1 MLIRVK
7 VQIGNL
13 VFNSV
18 DSVERH
24 KSIHKFTETA
34 TIKLP
39 KKMRFRSNGTPTT
52 MYEPSK
58 TVKDYI
64 KVNDKVTIW
73 MGYDQHLLKRFEG
86 YVARGVEPSI
96 PVVIECEDE
105 MFQLKRKQVSVS
117 LENATIKEIIKTI
130 APGYEAD
137 VLDAEIG
144 AFSEKNTTAVK
155 ILQILK
161 KRFGLY
167 SFFIGKKLIVGKPYT
182 NTEVVDL
189 PVKTFDFSKNIIKS
203 DLKFKSAEDVKLK
216 VKAISIQPDN
226 TKLEVEVGDADGDL
240 RTLHYFDIPT
250 KAELKKL
257 ATIDLD
263 KFKVDAYEGTI
274 TGFGFPIVEPGQKI
288 RIVDNGYDKRDS
300 QHYTEEITETI
311 DRGYR
316 LKQKVGR
323 QVT

>member
-1 MLIRVK
+1 MLVRVK

-18 DSVERH
+18 ESVERH
-24 KSIHKFTETA
+24 KSIYKFTETA
-34 TIKLP
+34 VIKLP
-39 KKMRFRSNGTPTT
+39 KKIRFKSNGRPDS

-73 MGYDQHLLKRFEG
+73 MGYDQYLLKRFEG

-105 MFQLKRKQVSVS
+105 MFQLKRKRVSVS
-117 LENATIKEIIKTI
+117 LENATIKKIIETI
-130 APGYEAD
+130 APGYEHD
-137 VLDAEIG
+137 VLDAQIG

-161 KRFGLY
+161 KRYGLY

-182 NTEVVDL
+182 NTEVIDL
-189 PVKTFDFSKNIIKS
+189 PVKTFDFAKNIISS
-203 DLKFKSAEDVKLK
+203 DLKFRAAEDVKLK

-226 TKLEVEVGDADGDL
+226 SKIEVEVGDADGDV
-240 RTLHYFDIPT
+240 RTLHYFDIPSNT
-250 KAELKKL
+250 ELKKL
-257 ATIDLD
+257 ATIDLER
-263 KFKVDAYEGTI
+263 FKVEGYEGTI
-274 TGFGFPIVEPGQKI
+274 TGFGFPIVAPGQRIK
-288 RIVDNGYDKRDS
+288 IVDTGYDKRNS
-300 QHYTEEITETI
+300 EHYTEEITESI

-316 LKQKVGR
+316 LTQKVGR
-323 QVT
+323 KVV

>member
-18 DSVERH
+18 ESVERH

-39 KKMRFRSNGTPTT
+39 KRLKFKSNGAPDS
-52 MYEPSK
+52 MFEPNK

-73 MGYDQHLLKRFEG
+73 MGYDEHLLKRFEG
-86 YVARGVEPSI
+86 YVSQGVQPSI

-105 MFQLKRKQVSVS
+105 MFQLKRKEVNVSI
-117 LENATIKEIIKTI
+117 ENASIKKIIEAI
-130 APGYEAD
+130 APGYELD

-144 AFSEKNTTAVK
+144 AFSEKKTTAVK
-155 ILQILK
+155 VLQILK
-161 KRFGLY
+161 KRYGLY

-182 NTEVVDL
+182 NTEVIGL
-189 PVKTFDFSKNIIKS
+189 ETKTFDFAKNIIKS
-203 DLKFKSAEDVKLK
+203 DLKFKAADDVKLK
-216 VKAISIQPDN
+216 VKAISINPDN
-226 TKLEVEVGDADGDL
+226 TKLEAEVGDVDGDV
-240 RTLHYFDIPT
+240 RTLHYFDVPNVL
-250 KAELKKL
+250 ELKKL
-257 ATIDLD
+257 ATIDLE

-300 QHYTEEITETI
+300 THFVEEITESI

-316 LKQKVGR
+316 LKQKIGK
-323 QVT
+323 QAN